1 MRYLVLSD
9 VHANLFALQ
18 AVLEHAQGRYDQVWY
33 LGDVVGYGPHP
44 NECIELLAG
53 LPCLGV
59 AGNHDWA
66 VLGKLELGYFNP
78 VAARVLQWTR
88 SVLTPSHMR
97 FLESLG
103 EKITPTERFT
113 LMHGSPQ
120 HPIWEY
126 VLNRVEATFA
136 LRHLATRYGFL
147 GHTHIPVIFQ
157 SVPSPGALCRE
168 TPLWADASTRALT
181 EESLLINPGS
191 VGQPRDGDP
200 RASYMILDEEQR
212 ILEHFR
218 VEYPVERTQKAMLEL
233 DFPTPLIYRLS
244 LGR

>member
-1 MRYLVLSD
+1 
-9 VHANLFALQ
+9 
-18 AVLEHAQGRYDQVWY
+18 LEHAQGRYDQVWY

-66 VLGKLELGYFNP
+66 VLGKLELDYFNP
-78 VAARVLQWTR
+78 TAAHVLEWTR

-103 EKITPTERFT
+103 ERIVPAEHFT
-113 LMHGSPQ
+113 LVHGSPR

-126 VLNRVEATFA
+126 VLTRVDATFA
-136 LRHLATRYGFL
+136 LRDLTTRYGFL

-157 SVPSPGALCRE
+157 SVPRHGALCRE
-168 TPLWADASTRALT
+168 IPLYADASTRALT

-200 RASYMILDEEQR
+200 RASYMILDWEER
-212 ILEHFR
+212 TLEHFR
-218 VEYPVERTQKAMLEL
+218 VEYPVERTQKAMFEHNL
-233 DFPTPLIYRLS
+233 PVPLIYRLS